1 MSKHFFFRSSPSK
14 LDYTPVSAPELNF
27 ANISGDKLTVAQE
40 LLVPRNAAR
49 RTEEPGPGPGKGLV
63 HTSSFR
69 RAKVG
74 EYDGVNRVV
83 CSRFFSRDKVIKIF
97 FCLAGSVIHRMSCLG
112 PAIGPG
118 AGAFS
123 EVVRLSRTIHSIAPM
138 APILSPTCCVSLLS
152 VYRIFNSLSQR
163 KISRV

>member
-1 MSKHFFFRSSPSK
+1 M
-14 LDYTPVSAPELNF
+14 
-27 ANISGDKLTVAQE
+27 
-40 LLVPRNAAR
+40 PRNAAR

-74 EYDGVNRVV
+74 EYEYDGVNGVV
-83 CSRFFSRDKVIKIF
+83 CSRVFSHDKVFKIF

-138 APILSPTCCVSLLS
+138 APILSPTRCVSLLS